1 MNGEIAVV
9 GGTGYTGREIVSLLL
24 KAGHSGIRVLT
35 GHLDRPHPFGGS
47 VKIYGLEFGDPSTI
61 REALRGVRVLYNTYW
76 VRFRRGDVSFE
87 RAVSNTAKLFEAARE
102 EGVERVV
109 HISITNPSLD
119 SAYGYF
125 RGKAAVEEELKR
137 SGLSYA
143 VLRPT
148 IIFGKGDILINNMAW
163 ILRRFRFFPVFGSG
177 EYKVTPV
184 YVGDVA
190 SACISYAQTA
200 ANVVLDCVGPE
211 TYTFKGLLETIA
223 KALGIKALIFGAPK
237 SFSMLLGR
245 ILSLYLGEPV
255 VTEEEVGALMDNL
268 LFSNAEPL
276 GSTRFSEWVAQN
288 SQDLGRR
295 FASEIERHY
304 L

>member
-1 MNGEIAVV
+1 MDDEIAVV

-24 KAGHSGIRVLT
+24 KAGHSGVRVLT
-35 GHLDRPHPFGGS
+35 GHPDRPHPFGS
-47 VKIYGLEFGDPSTI
+47 SIRIYRLEFDDPSTMHG
-61 REALRGVRVLYNTYW
+61 ALRGVRVLYNTYW

-87 RAVSNTAKLFEAARE
+87 RAVSNTARLFEAARE

-143 VLRPT
+143 ILRPT
-148 IIFGKGDILINNMAW
+148 IIFGREDILINNMAW
-163 ILRRFRFFPVFGSG
+163 IIRRFRFFPVFGSG

-190 SACISYAQTA
+190 SACIKYAHTTT
-200 ANVVLDCVGPE
+200 NVVLDCVGPE
-211 TYTFKGLLETIA
+211 TYTFKSLLETIA
-223 KALGIKALIFGAPK
+223 RAVGVRALIFGSPK
-237 SFSMLLGR
+237 ALSMLLGR
-245 ILSLYLGEPV
+245 ILSLLLGEPV

-268 LFSNAEPL
+268 LYSSAEPL
-276 GSTRFSEWVAQN
+276 GSTRFSEWVTQN
-288 SQDLGRR
+288 SQDLGVK
-295 FASEIERHY
+295 FASEIQRHY
-304 L
+304 I